1 MLRLLLLLTALAT
14 GVIAFDQAL
23 AASNAGH
30 DAPAPAGVA
39 AQEDGAAPDEDT
51 RLPVQVWTVL
61 AAGGAACVGLVLFL
75 VRLVMG
81 WVKPA
86 PPPQEEGGH

>member
-1 MLRLLLLLTALAT
+1 MLRLLVLLTALAA
-14 GVIAFDQAL
+14 GMVAFDQAL
-23 AASNAGH
+23 AVSTGGY
-30 DAPAPAGVA
+30 DAPVSTGVS
-39 AQEDGAAPDEDT
+39 AQEGDVGAAEDT

-61 AAGGAACVGLVLFL
+61 AAVGAACVGLLFFL